1 MTVEPEHD
9 YKAAYE
15 ILLRAV
21 QEADHVLRRANL
33 RVQLRMEREAGLL
46 GAEDEEMDKRG
57 LD

>member
-1 MTVEPEHD
+1 MEPEHD

-15 ILLRAV
+15 ILLWAV

-46 GAEDEEMDKRG
+46 GAEDEEMDKQG

>member
-1 MTVEPEHD
+1 MEPEHD

-46 GAEDEEMDKRG
+46 GAEDEEMDKQG